1 MYCGEEY
8 YRAFIN
14 GDDRA
19 FEKVVELYSDGLIFF
34 INRYVHNLSEAEDI
48 ATDTFLYIVIHKNKF
63 DFNYSLK
70 TFLYTIGR
78 SKALTFL
85 RKNKRNKANANID
98 NYVNIADEQDI
109 EQTVIKGEMKKMLY
123 EAIAQLPE
131 DMQNIVYLFYFEN
144 ASYQEISVI
153 TGKDQKQVDN
163 LLYRAKKML
172 KVNMLKEV

>member
-1 MYCGEEY
+1 
-8 YRAFIN
+8 
-14 GDDRA
+14 
-19 FEKVVELYSDGLIFF
+19 
-34 INRYVHNLSEAEDI
+34 
-48 ATDTFLYIVIHKNKF
+48 
-63 DFNYSLK
+63 
-70 TFLYTIGR
+70 
-78 SKALTFL
+78 
-85 RKNKRNKANANID
+85 
-98 NYVNIADEQDI
+98 
-109 EQTVIKGEMKKMLY
+109 MKKMLY